1 MTVSFR
7 VIALLAAYNEGD
19 IISSVIGHLIEN
31 GVDVYLIDNRSTDD
45 TVSESRKWLG
55 KGLLDIEEFPAELP
69 KGEAHPFDWTAILR
83 RKEELAEKLGA
94 DWFLHHDA
102 DEFREAPWPGTKL
115 ADAIHWV
122 DRLGYNCIDFRV
134 FNFPPIDDEFSGG
147 DPREH
152 FRYWEEA
159 AEFDRHQ
166 LKCWKNPGGPV
177 SLIPSGGHEV
187 GLPNRRV
194 FPIPFLLR
202 HYPIRGQAH
211 GRRKVFSERRGRFLA
226 RERAREWHIQYDG
239 IEGDHNFLADPAKLR
254 PFDEDQARLELMLAN
269 EVTRYAE
276 YQARLLQSSLESRE
290 KEIGELE
297 VSLAKTSAGLREES
311 ASLQADLSGARQRA
325 KVLEELTV
333 EKEQLRGELEERA
346 GELEG
351 RLESA
356 MLRIAELE
364 RALGREEGR
373 ARELE
378 SQAVASSSRA
388 GEIDRAAQ
396 SMRQRH
402 HESLARITELE
413 SRVAELGRDLEEARR
428 PTGWFSRLRH
438 LLESS
443 RDRTA

>member
-1 MTVSFR
+1 VYHTEYMQQSAPSDGFR
-7 VIALLAAYNEGD
+7 VIALIAAYNEED
-19 IISSVIGHLIEN
+19 IISSVIGHLVDN

-69 KGEAHPFDWTAILR
+69 KGEAHPFDWTALLR

-115 ADAIHWV
+115 AEAIHWV

-152 FRYWEEA
+152 FRYWKEA

-211 GRRKVFSERRGRFLA
+211 GRRKVFSERRGRFVA
-226 RERAREWHIQYDG
+226 RERARQWHIQYDG
-239 IEGDHNFLADPAKLR
+239 IQGENHSFLADPATLR
-254 PFDEDQARLELMLAN
+254 PFDEDQVRVELMLAN

-276 YQARLLQSSLESRE
+276 YQTRLLQSSLESRE
-290 KEIGELE
+290 KEIGELSVE
-297 VSLAKTSAGLREES
+297 KESLAKTAAGLREES
-311 ASLQADLSGARQRA
+311 VSLRTDLSILRQRGE
-325 KVLEELTV
+325 VLEELTV
-333 EKEQLRGELEERA
+333 EKERRH

-351 RLESA
+351 RAGELVGRLESA
-356 MLRIAELE
+356 LLRVAELE

-373 ARELE
+373 A
-378 SQAVASSSRA
+378 
-388 GEIDRAAQ
+388 G
-396 SMRQRH
+396 
-402 HESLARITELE
+402 ELE
-413 SRVAELGRDLEEARR
+413 SRVAELGRDLQAALR
-428 PTGWFSRLRH
+428 PKGWFATLRRLFDVRERGH
-438 LLESS
+438 PG
-443 RDRTA
+443 